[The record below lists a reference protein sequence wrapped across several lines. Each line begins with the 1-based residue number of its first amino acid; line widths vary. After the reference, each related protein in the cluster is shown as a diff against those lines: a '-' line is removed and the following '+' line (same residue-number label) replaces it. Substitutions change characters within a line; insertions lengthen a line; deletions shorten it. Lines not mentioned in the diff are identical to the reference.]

1 MPAAAV
7 ATKRSGAEPKGA
19 GKAMT
24 DTERKLRNLGL
35 VLPEDFVLH
44 LPLRYEDEIRI
55 VPISDLRPGFP
66 GQVEGEI
73 TKSEVL
79 YRPRRQLTATL
90 VDDSGELQLLSLIHI

>member
-7 ATKRSGAEPKGA
+7 ATKRSGADSKGA

-44 LPLRYEDEIRI
+44 LPLRYEDETRVI
-55 VPISDLRPGFP
+55 PIS
-66 GQVEGEI
+66 
-73 TKSEVL
+73 
-79 YRPRRQLTATL
+79 QLCRA
-90 VDDSGELQLLSLIHI
+90 LLARSKARSPNPKCCTGRGAN

>member
-7 ATKRSGAEPKGA
+7 ATKRSGADSKGA

-44 LPLRYEDEIRI
+44 LPLRYEDE
-55 VPISDLRPGFP
+55 S
-66 GQVEGEI
+66 
-73 TKSEVL
+73 S
-79 YRPRRQLTATL
+79 
-90 VDDSGELQLLSLIHI
+90 